1 MPTLA
6 ELIVR
11 IRAEGAADTQRQ
23 VLAVGQAVTQTAS
36 ASASLSQG
44 FNASR
49 LSAFALGFAL
59 RDIGQAAVQAGM
71 ALSALTGVGSAMR
84 FQQLAI
90 GFETLLGSEQAAQRL
105 LRTLQEMGK
114 QTPFR
119 TEQLIEYSRRLL
131 AVGFAAEELL
141 PTLRA
146 ITDTAA
152 AVGGDTETVARI
164 ALAISQIRSMPRLGG
179 QEVIQLANAGVNI
192 ARLVSAATG
201 RQMGLGEARAFL
213 QSLPGEE
220 AARILLEGMQREFG
234 GAAERLAGRSLIGHI
249 QNIGETIQMVMLP
262 TGKLLLPLIQAVA
275 NALLFVAN
283 VFQRLNEVT
292 GGGAGLVAIG
302 LLLVRGWGLLRS
314 TMTAVVA
321 DIRAL
326 AVALREL
333 AASAGAARVG
343 IGAGAAATG
352 STAAAAAAASR
363 GLWATGIIGIIGQIL
378 GEKLGG
384 AAGEAL
390 QMGTM
395 GLGVGATV
403 GSIVPAIGTGVGA
416 VVGTLVGLAA
426 ALYRVFSGNESAAER
441 TAANTTEMRRALE
454 DIRGAL
460 VGGGPRARA
469 VASSLEL
476 EMAMAKLIA
485 RGIA

>member
-11 IRAEGAADTQRQ
+11 IRAEGAADAQRQ

-59 RDIGQAAVQAGM
+59 RDIGQAALQAGM

-90 GFETLLGSEQAAQRL
+90 GFETLVGSEQAAQRL

-213 QSLPGEE
+213 QSLSGEE
-220 AARILLEGMQREFG
+220 AARVLLQGMEREFG
-234 GAAERLAGRSLIGHI
+234 GAAERLAGRSLVGVL

-262 TGKLLLPLIQAVA
+262 TGKLVLPLVQAVA

-292 GGGAGLVAIG
+292 GGGAGLVVVG
-302 LLLVRGWGLLRS
+302 LLLVRAWGLLRS
-314 TMTAVVA
+314 SMTAVVA

-343 IGAGAAATG
+343 IAAGAAG
-352 STAAAAAAASR
+352 PSSAAAAGAAGR
-363 GLWATGIIGIIGQIL
+363 GLWATAIIAIIGQIL
-378 GEKLGG
+378 GDKLGG
-384 AAGEAL
+384 PAGEVL
-390 QMGTM
+390 QLGSM
-395 GLGVGATV
+395 GLGLGATV
-403 GSIVPAIGTGVGA
+403 GSIVPAVGTGVGA
-416 VVGTLVGLAA
+416 VVGTLAGLAV
-426 ALYRVFSGNESAAER
+426 ALYRIFSGNSSAAER
-441 TAANTTEMRRALE
+441 TASNTSEMRRALE

-460 VGGGPRARA
+460 VGGGARARS
-469 VASSLEL
+469 VASSVEV
-476 EMAMAKLIA
+476 EMAIARLIA